1 MDKLTIEKNKQKN
14 PVNNPNNNNINILPS
29 DNTSEED
36 VIISPIKLMNTLSS
50 TKQGIIA
57 PLCKLEKF
65 LPPLNILNSNKKTL
79 VLDLDETLIHSYF
92 DRPPPRSPDI
102 SFDIFIDKKKIHVDT
117 IIRPG
122 VNQFLENLEKFYEII
137 IFTAS
142 LSQYANPVLD
152 FIDKKGSCKF
162 RLYREHCCCCINE
175 FGNNFIKDLKKLN
188 RDLKNLIIIDNN
200 PKSFILNKENGIPIK
215 TWIED
220 LNDKELYKL
229 EPYLI
234 FLGNNKID
242 DVRFFL
248 KNINSGNSL
257 DYDKFDILIKEY
269 NTQKEKEL
277 EIELNKINNTN
288 DNINNEINM
297 NIKNI
302 NQKIYDSININNNKE
317 NKENKIPKENNT
329 DKIKEKEKEK
339 NNIIKK
345 KEKMKNNLNIPKR
358 NEKTNKEL
366 ILFNKRNNNSMNN
379 LNNNKKENNINN
391 TNNIKQSLE
400 EEDLLIDEYNNL
412 DDKIKN
418 IIEINQLMKKKNNN
432 FINNT
437 TREAIS
443 ININKIN
450 NNKND
455 FFLKANSNINIYKN
469 NQIRNDIKFKSIQFS
484 EQEKTIINDE
494 IEYNE
499 KSLFDDIDIENNEKQ
514 KNEKELNNNDNKEYS
529 EYDNI
534 TLNMKKKKRK
544 INKNLFNKG
553 KNNKYKINPEKKLV
567 LKNDLF
573 SKNDKCDYLSKKIF
587 TKNIFSS
594 LNKKEQN
601 KNNNNISSYK
611 IFKEKTKHNLFIKN
625 KSTIIKNN
633 EMDLALFKRNSNLI
647 ELQNKLIGIKT
658 NMNIDKNNIHKNIFK
673 NLKKRPTSCV
683 NKKYE
688 GIINNN
694 NKIDINKKIIRFTK
708 QDKKIYLKT
717 KKTKINLD
725 NINNNISKNENEES
739 KEDIKDKK
747 DNIITDIF
755 FVKNLKE
762 KDNKIMFN
770 NVSDFKDNN
779 YDDNKKDFIQLY
791 NKAILL

>member
-277 EIELNKINNTN
+277 EIELNRINNTN
-288 DNINNEINM
+288 DNENNEI
-297 NIKNI
+297 I
-302 NQKIYDSININNNKE
+302 
-317 NKENKIPKENNT
+317 
-329 DKIKEKEKEK
+329 
-339 NNIIKK
+339 
-345 KEKMKNNLNIPKR
+345 
-358 NEKTNKEL
+358 
-366 ILFNKRNNNSMNN
+366 
-379 LNNNKKENNINN
+379 
-391 TNNIKQSLE
+391 
-400 EEDLLIDEYNNL
+400 
-412 DDKIKN
+412 
-418 IIEINQLMKKKNNN
+418 
-432 FINNT
+432 
-437 TREAIS
+437 
-443 ININKIN
+443 
-450 NNKND
+450 
-455 FFLKANSNINIYKN
+455 
-469 NQIRNDIKFKSIQFS
+469 
-484 EQEKTIINDE
+484 
-494 IEYNE
+494 
-499 KSLFDDIDIENNEKQ
+499 
-514 KNEKELNNNDNKEYS
+514 
-529 EYDNI
+529 
-534 TLNMKKKKRK
+534 
-544 INKNLFNKG
+544 
-553 KNNKYKINPEKKLV
+553 
-567 LKNDLF
+567 
-573 SKNDKCDYLSKKIF
+573 
-587 TKNIFSS
+587 
-594 LNKKEQN
+594 
-601 KNNNNISSYK
+601 
-611 IFKEKTKHNLFIKN
+611 
-625 KSTIIKNN
+625 
-633 EMDLALFKRNSNLI
+633 
-647 ELQNKLIGIKT
+647 
-658 NMNIDKNNIHKNIFK
+658 
-673 NLKKRPTSCV
+673 
-683 NKKYE
+683 
-688 GIINNN
+688 
-694 NKIDINKKIIRFTK
+694 
-708 QDKKIYLKT
+708 
-717 KKTKINLD
+717 
-725 NINNNISKNENEES
+725 
-739 KEDIKDKK
+739 
-747 DNIITDIF
+747 
-755 FVKNLKE
+755 
-762 KDNKIMFN
+762 
-770 NVSDFKDNN
+770 
-779 YDDNKKDFIQLY
+779 
-791 NKAILL
+791 

>member
-14 PVNNPNNNNINILPS
+14 PLNNPDNNNINILPS

-92 DRPPPRSPDI
+92 DRPPPRLPDI

-288 DNINNEINM
+288 DNINNEINS

-329 DKIKEKEKEK
+329 DKT

-345 KEKMKNNLNIPKR
+345 KEKMKNNSNLNILKR
-358 NEKTNKEL
+358 NEK
-366 ILFNKRNNNSMNN
+366 
-379 LNNNKKENNINN
+379 
-391 TNNIKQSLE
+391 Q
-400 EEDLLIDEYNNL
+400 
-412 DDKIKN
+412 IKN
-418 IIEINQLMKKKNNN
+418 
-432 FINNT
+432 
-437 TREAIS
+437 
-443 ININKIN
+443 
-450 NNKND
+450 
-455 FFLKANSNINIYKN
+455 
-469 NQIRNDIKFKSIQFS
+469 
-484 EQEKTIINDE
+484 
-494 IEYNE
+494 
-499 KSLFDDIDIENNEKQ
+499 
-514 KNEKELNNNDNKEYS
+514 
-529 EYDNI
+529 
-534 TLNMKKKKRK
+534 
-544 INKNLFNKG
+544 
-553 KNNKYKINPEKKLV
+553 
-567 LKNDLF
+567 
-573 SKNDKCDYLSKKIF
+573 
-587 TKNIFSS
+587 
-594 LNKKEQN
+594 
-601 KNNNNISSYK
+601 
-611 IFKEKTKHNLFIKN
+611 
-625 KSTIIKNN
+625 
-633 EMDLALFKRNSNLI
+633 
-647 ELQNKLIGIKT
+647 
-658 NMNIDKNNIHKNIFK
+658 
-673 NLKKRPTSCV
+673 
-683 NKKYE
+683 
-688 GIINNN
+688 
-694 NKIDINKKIIRFTK
+694 
-708 QDKKIYLKT
+708 
-717 KKTKINLD
+717 
-725 NINNNISKNENEES
+725 
-739 KEDIKDKK
+739 
-747 DNIITDIF
+747 
-755 FVKNLKE
+755 
-762 KDNKIMFN
+762 
-770 NVSDFKDNN
+770 
-779 YDDNKKDFIQLY
+779 
-791 NKAILL
+791 

>member
-1 MDKLTIEKNKQKN
+1 
-14 PVNNPNNNNINILPS
+14 
-29 DNTSEED
+29 
-36 VIISPIKLMNTLSS
+36 
-50 TKQGIIA
+50 
-57 PLCKLEKF
+57 
-65 LPPLNILNSNKKTL
+65 
-79 VLDLDETLIHSYF
+79 
-92 DRPPPRSPDI
+92 
-102 SFDIFIDKKKIHVDT
+102 
-117 IIRPG
+117 
-122 VNQFLENLEKFYEII
+122 
-137 IFTAS
+137 
-142 LSQYANPVLD
+142 
-152 FIDKKGSCKF
+152 
-162 RLYREHCCCCINE
+162 
-175 FGNNFIKDLKKLN
+175 
-188 RDLKNLIIIDNN
+188 
-200 PKSFILNKENGIPIK
+200 
-215 TWIED
+215 
-220 LNDKELYKL
+220 
-229 EPYLI
+229 
-234 FLGNNKID
+234 
-242 DVRFFL
+242 
-248 KNINSGNSL
+248 
-257 DYDKFDILIKEY
+257 
-269 NTQKEKEL
+269 
-277 EIELNKINNTN
+277 
-288 DNINNEINM
+288 
-297 NIKNI
+297 
-302 NQKIYDSININNNKE
+302 
-317 NKENKIPKENNT
+317 
-329 DKIKEKEKEK
+329 
-339 NNIIKK
+339 
-345 KEKMKNNLNIPKR
+345 
-358 NEKTNKEL
+358 
-366 ILFNKRNNNSMNN
+366 
-379 LNNNKKENNINN
+379 
-391 TNNIKQSLE
+391 
-400 EEDLLIDEYNNL
+400 
-412 DDKIKN
+412 
-418 IIEINQLMKKKNNN
+418 MKKKNNN

-469 NQIRNDIKFKSIQFS
+469 NQIRNDIKLKNINYTSTNKLFHEFMTNINKNSDINSLNKSLQFS

-514 KNEKELNNNDNKEYS
+514 KNEKELNNNDNKEYN

-567 LKNDLF
+567 LKNDIF

-611 IFKEKTKHNLFIKN
+611 IFKEKTKHNLFVKN

-725 NINNNISKNENEES
+725 NINNIE
-739 KEDIKDKK
+739 IKSDNTLK

-762 KDNKIMFN
+762 KENKIMFN
-770 NVSDFKDNN
+770 NFSDSKDNN
-779 YDDNKKDFIQLY
+779 YDDNKKDFILIY
-791 NKAILL
+791 NKAILSFLSFISSFDSSFSYLIYF

>member
-1 MDKLTIEKNKQKN
+1 MIIKND
-14 PVNNPNNNNINILPS
+14 NNNIN
-29 DNTSEED
+29 SE
-36 VIISPIKLMNTLSS
+36 T
-50 TKQGIIA
+50 
-57 PLCKLEKF
+57 
-65 LPPLNILNSNKKTL
+65 
-79 VLDLDETLIHSYF
+79 
-92 DRPPPRSPDI
+92 
-102 SFDIFIDKKKIHVDT
+102 
-117 IIRPG
+117 
-122 VNQFLENLEKFYEII
+122 
-137 IFTAS
+137 
-142 LSQYANPVLD
+142 
-152 FIDKKGSCKF
+152 
-162 RLYREHCCCCINE
+162 
-175 FGNNFIKDLKKLN
+175 
-188 RDLKNLIIIDNN
+188 
-200 PKSFILNKENGIPIK
+200 
-215 TWIED
+215 
-220 LNDKELYKL
+220 
-229 EPYLI
+229 
-234 FLGNNKID
+234 
-242 DVRFFL
+242 
-248 KNINSGNSL
+248 
-257 DYDKFDILIKEY
+257 
-269 NTQKEKEL
+269 
-277 EIELNKINNTN
+277 
-288 DNINNEINM
+288 
-297 NIKNI
+297 
-302 NQKIYDSININNNKE
+302 
-317 NKENKIPKENNT
+317 
-329 DKIKEKEKEK
+329 
-339 NNIIKK
+339 
-345 KEKMKNNLNIPKR
+345 KEKMKNNSNINIPKR

-379 LNNNKKENNINN
+379 LNNNIKENNINN

-514 KNEKELNNNDNKEYS
+514 KNEKELNNNDNKEYN

-633 EMDLALFKRNSNLI
+633 EMDLALFKRNSNLL

-658 NMNIDKNNIHKNIFK
+658 NMNIDKNNIQKNIFK

-725 NINNNISKNENEES
+725 NINNIE
-739 KEDIKDKK
+739 IKS
-747 DNIITDIF
+747 DNIITVIF
-755 FVKNLKE
+755 FCKK
-762 KDNKIMFN
+762 
-770 NVSDFKDNN
+770 FKR
-779 YDDNKKDFIQLY
+779 KR
-791 NKAILL
+791 